1 MRFLECTSF
10 QRKYWP
16 LQKSSNYYEITSYS
30 NPYWWIMIFKVLISS
45 LIVYLLE
52 VLTIHQM
59 VWKKNELEKSSSKC
73 DVTFIYLISNK
84 QKFCLT
90 ELFVITNYIK
100 YWIPDK
106 IENNCQLCFT
116 VLKTK
121 VLICFQTES
130 QLKWLLISII
140 SFCKIL
146 WFSTKF
152 NLRLFC

>member
-1 MRFLECTSF
+1 MRFLEWTSF

-16 LQKSSNYYEITSYS
+16 FQKNSNYYKITSYS

-106 IENNCQLCFT
+106 IENKQLPTLFHCI
-116 VLKTK
+116 KNK
-121 VLICFQTES
+121 G
-130 QLKWLLISII
+130 
-140 SFCKIL
+140 
-146 WFSTKF
+146 F
-152 NLRLFC
+152 NLFSNWIPAQVTLNFNNFVL